1 MGVRRALKYQCLL
14 ALPLVG
20 IWLCTT
26 SVLSA
31 GYTPLPMLSQSD
43 QTARFPFAQPLTIS
57 LTVLYDG
64 PALSTEGLEGNLSQF
79 VGQLSQL
86 MDVKLHLQTGFIERV
101 CCDGCQGKMDAFSP
115 YFSPLNLESSRAHLR
130 LFALVTNK
138 ECEPLPLNNVVY
150 VKKHAL
156 GTAAAY
162 VVELTRNHLGLT
174 TPSGT
179 DLINGF
185 TTEEIR
191 TLPLTLGKKM
201 KTWVSNRTEL
211 LNSLMN
217 SNSPALSAAISKQ
230 IEYVRGL
237 LQADLDYEGLLEAA
251 YQLEMLLAAPSLAR
265 EEYFQPDFKVGVYA
279 PLLVPPIFP
288 LVGVAYSFWTRRKR
302 S

>member
-1 MGVRRALKYQCLL
+1 ML
-14 ALPLVG
+14 
-20 IWLCTT
+20 
-26 SVLSA
+26 SV
-31 GYTPLPMLSQSD
+31 GYTPLPVLRPSPQM
-43 QTARFPFAQPLTIS
+43 AVFPFAQRLTIS

-64 PALSTEGLEGNLSQF
+64 VALSTEGLERDLGHF
-79 VGQLSQL
+79 VAQLSQY
-86 MDVKLHLQTGFIERV
+86 MDVKLNMQTGFVEKV

-115 YFSPLNLESSRAHLR
+115 YFSPLNLESNRDHLR

-138 ECEPLPLNNVVY
+138 ECEPLPLDHVMY

-162 VVELTRNHLGLT
+162 VVEITRNHLKLT
-174 TPSGT
+174 TPAGA

-191 TLPLTLGKKM
+191 SFPLILEKKM
-201 KTWVSNRTEL
+201 RLWVSNRAEL
-211 LNSLMN
+211 FNSMMK
-217 SNSPALSAAISKQ
+217 SNSPGLYPGISQQ

-237 LQADLDYEGLLEAA
+237 LQGELDYERLLEAA
-251 YQLEMLLAAPSLAR
+251 YQLELLLAAPSLAR